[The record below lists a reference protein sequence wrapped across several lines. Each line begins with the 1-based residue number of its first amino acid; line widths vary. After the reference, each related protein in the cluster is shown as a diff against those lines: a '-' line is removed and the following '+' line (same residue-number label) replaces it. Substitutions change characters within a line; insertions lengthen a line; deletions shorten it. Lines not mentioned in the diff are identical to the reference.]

1 MNTSNSNTN
10 LSKSFV
16 GRQRFVAF
24 IDILGFRNL
33 LIRSPDLDE
42 FVKKYTNVFKPLKNE
57 IQTLGIKHVLFSDS
71 LFLAVDN
78 RSLDEQLKSL
88 VLFSKKL
95 ISRSIDSGLPVRGSI
110 SYGNVLWDGDIVVGM
125 PIIEAVEQESI
136 QDWIGI
142 ILSPNCMDYCVK
154 QGEIISQLVA
164 ERLIIKY
171 DKIPIKNSNEVLMGY
186 AINFI
191 YKGDKKENILASLET
206 MSLLS
211 GSIEAQK
218 KYTETEKYINFLFDS
233 IWRS

>member
-1 MNTSNSNTN
+1 M
-10 LSKSFV
+10 
-16 GRQRFVAF
+16 
-24 IDILGFRNL
+24 
-33 LIRSPDLDE
+33 
-42 FVKKYTNVFKPLKNE
+42 
-57 IQTLGIKHVLFSDS
+57 
-71 LFLAVDN
+71 
-78 RSLDEQLKSL
+78 
-88 VLFSKKL
+88 
-95 ISRSIDSGLPVRGSI
+95 RGSI